1 MKVIVDYPTR
11 EQEHQILRRMS
22 STAPKTEISA
32 VMSPEDIMKARTLVD
47 AIYIDE
53 KIERYI
59 VDIIHATREPGS
71 IDKRLENLVEYG
83 GSPRASLALALCA
96 RANAFLDGR
105 GYVVPQDVKDL
116 ALDVLRHRVA
126 TTYEA
131 EAEEKTSEDVIRTI
145 LDNVRVP

>member
-1 MKVIVDYPTR
+1 MR
-11 EQEHQILRRMS
+11 
-22 STAPKTEISA
+22 
-32 VMSPEDIMKARTLVD
+32 ARTLVD

-59 VDIIHATREPGS
+59 VELIHATRQPGS
-71 IDKRLENLVEYG
+71 IDQRLANLVEYG

-96 RANAFLDGR
+96 KANAFLDGR
-105 GYVVPQDVKDL
+105 GYVVPQDVKDM

-131 EAEEKTSEDVIRTI
+131 EAEEKTSEDIIKTI

>member
-1 MKVIVDYPTR
+1 MVIVDYPTR
-11 EQEHQILRRMS
+11 DQEHQILRRMS
-22 STAPKTEISA
+22 STSPKTEISA
-32 VMSPEDIMKARTLVD
+32 VMSPEDIMKARALVD
-47 AIYIDE
+47 TIYIDE

-59 VDIIHATREPGS
+59 VDLVHATRDPGS
-71 IDKRLENLVEYG
+71 IDQRLESLVEYG

-131 EAEEKTSEDVIRTI
+131 EAEEKTSEDIIRII

>member
-1 MKVIVDYPTR
+1 MQPQD
-11 EQEHQILRRMS
+11 IL
-22 STAPKTEISA
+22 E
-32 VMSPEDIMKARTLVD
+32 ARKLID

-59 VDIIHATREPGS
+59 VDLIYATREPRS
-71 IDKRLENLVEYG
+71 IDSSLAPLVEYG

-96 RANAFLDGR
+96 KANAFLDGR

-116 ALDVLRHRVA
+116 AMDVLRHRVA

-131 EAEEKTSEDVIRTI
+131 EAEEKTSEDIIKVI